1 MFSALCGPF
10 STSFDATTSFLT
22 LVGEIFPGL
31 LNWQAFFK
39 GEGANFA
46 TFFRQTYFCPG
57 GYSLIFHEIQ
67 FAVVRPWAF
76 WRSGDVTWKKAWKHT
91 MSWSEGSVVH
101 INRDNAM
108 QFNKREKKRK
118 KERKE
123 RKKKRKWKSDLH
135 SVQVPTN
142 IQQIILNA
150 VFCQSMSFW
159 DSVPG
164 IRLICCLFGQ
174 FFVYNDICRTY
185 PSTKKAL
192 SLNCHDRRSA
202 SLMSVVSSHKWKS
215 LGRIC
220 NPSHP
225 SSIIILLLILLLIA
239 MVIMVRGVLT
249 QQASPRQ
256 FWNDIGKLA
265 WQFTFS
271 GKKIFSSQK

>member
-1 MFSALCGPF
+1 
-10 STSFDATTSFLT
+10 
-22 LVGEIFPGL
+22 
-31 LNWQAFFK
+31 
-39 GEGANFA
+39 
-46 TFFRQTYFCPG
+46 
-57 GYSLIFHEIQ
+57 
-67 FAVVRPWAF
+67 
-76 WRSGDVTWKKAWKHT
+76 
-91 MSWSEGSVVH
+91 MSWAEGSVVH
-101 INRDNAM
+101 INRGNAM
-108 QFNKREKKRK
+108 QCNSASGA
-118 KERKE
+118 
-123 RKKKRKWKSDLH
+123 KKRKWKSDLH

-202 SLMSVVSSHKWKS
+202 SLMSVVSSHKRNS
-215 LGRIC
+215 FGRIC

-225 SSIIILLLILLLIA
+225 SSIIILLILLIIA

-256 FWNDIGKLA
+256 FWNHIGKGA
-265 WQFTFS
+265 WPITFS
-271 GKKIFSSQK
+271 G

>member
-1 MFSALCGPF
+1 M
-10 STSFDATTSFLT
+10 
-22 LVGEIFPGL
+22 
-31 LNWQAFFK
+31 W
-39 GEGANFA
+39 
-46 TFFRQTYFCPG
+46 
-57 GYSLIFHEIQ
+57 
-67 FAVVRPWAF
+67 
-76 WRSGDVTWKKAWKHT
+76 
-91 MSWSEGSVVH
+91 
-101 INRDNAM
+101 
-108 QFNKREKKRK
+108 REKSVKALDELIGGIGGSQQQRQCNA
-118 KERKE
+118 
-123 RKKKRKWKSDLH
+123 RKWKLKSDLH
-135 SVQVPTN
+135 SVQVPPTM
-142 IQQIILNA
+142 QQIILNA

-174 FFVYNDICRTY
+174 FFVYTDICRTY

-225 SSIIILLLILLLIA
+225 SSIIILLILLLIA

-256 FWNDIGKLA
+256 FWNYIGELGWPVA
-265 WQFTFS
+265 NHLFW
-271 GKKIFSSQK
+271 

>member
-46 TFFRQTYFCPG
+46 TFFRQTYFRPG

-101 INRDNAM
+101 INRGNAM
-108 QFNKREKKRK
+108 QFNSGA
-118 KERKE
+118 
-123 RKKKRKWKSDLH
+123 RKWKLKSDLH
-135 SVQVPTN
+135 SLQVPPTM
-142 IQQIILNA
+142 QQIILNA

-159 DSVPG
+159 DSVPA
-164 IRLICCLFGQ
+164 IRLICCIFGQ
-174 FFVYNDICRTY
+174 ILVYNDICRTY

-256 FWNDIGKLA
+256 FWNDIGKVA
-265 WQFTFS
+265 WQVAS
-271 GKKIFSSQK
+271 GKWQVALFW

>member
-1 MFSALCGPF
+1 
-10 STSFDATTSFLT
+10 
-22 LVGEIFPGL
+22 
-31 LNWQAFFK
+31 
-39 GEGANFA
+39 
-46 TFFRQTYFCPG
+46 
-57 GYSLIFHEIQ
+57 
-67 FAVVRPWAF
+67 
-76 WRSGDVTWKKAWKHT
+76 

-101 INRDNAM
+101 INRGNAM
-108 QFNKREKKRK
+108 QFNSGAKKRK
-118 KERKE
+118 L
-123 RKKKRKWKSDLH
+123 KSDLH

-215 LGRIC
+215 LRRIC

-225 SSIIILLLILLLIA
+225 SSIIILLILLLIA

-256 FWNDIGKLA
+256 FWNYIGKVA
-265 WQFTFS
+265 WPFTFLV
-271 GKKIFSSQK
+271 KKNLLVSKVTHDVAMAPITNLWSHDFNSLVIFVIFFLNMHSHKWLFLNFKPQTAIRQIQKSLVISIPRTDWQGRVWSKHKH

>member
-1 MFSALCGPF
+1 MRCSENVSVL
-10 STSFDATTSFLT
+10 
-22 LVGEIFPGL
+22 EI
-31 LNWQAFFK
+31 WW
-39 GEGANFA
+39 
-46 TFFRQTYFCPG
+46 C
-57 GYSLIFHEIQ
+57 
-67 FAVVRPWAF
+67 
-76 WRSGDVTWKKAWKHT
+76 DVKKVWKHT

-101 INRDNAM
+101 INRGNAM
-108 QFNKREKKRK
+108 QFNSGA
-118 KERKE
+118 
-123 RKKKRKWKSDLH
+123 KKRKWKSDLH

-215 LGRIC
+215 LRRIC

-225 SSIIILLLILLLIA
+225 FSIIILLIIA

-256 FWNDIGKLA
+256 FWNDIGKVA
-265 WQFTFS
+265 WPFTFLV
-271 GKKIFSSQK
+271 KKNLLVSKVTHDVAMAPITNLWSHDFNSLVIFVIFFFKML